1 MIILKLLLLLL
12 SFKKNQLYLYEDI
25 NIHFFNMSENRIFLI
40 KKYNLLFYFNI
51 TIHFLLKNIY
61 F

>member
-25 NIHFFNMSENRIFLI
+25 NIHFFNIS
-40 KKYNLLFYFNI
+40 
-51 TIHFLLKNIY
+51 
-61 F
+61 